1 MVGRILVAIAVA
13 IALLGSAPL
22 VQAQG
27 APAAGKLYKWVDK
40 DGNVHFSDQVPPESA
55 EYKREQ
61 LNDQGVSV
69 QTTDR
74 ARTPEEQAKVDA
86 EEKAAADLA
95 KKLAEERKADDA
107 LLNSYAS
114 EADLTRAYN
123 QRMDLLGQTID
134 ARRIEINARE
144 QSLSSL
150 VAQAANLERGGK
162 PVSDTLKQ
170 MITAERGEIDK
181 QKAYLQQK
189 DGEKG
194 KALTDYQ
201 RDMARYKA
209 ALARNAERDK
219 QS

>member
-13 IALLGSAPL
+13 IALMGSAQG

-27 APAAGKLYKWVDK
+27 APKSGKLYKWVDK
-40 DGNVHFSDQVPPESA
+40 DGSVHFSDQVPPDSA
-55 EYKREQ
+55 EYKREK

-69 QTTDR
+69 ETTDR
-74 ARTPEEQAKVDA
+74 ALTPEEQAKADA
-86 EEKAAADLA
+86 AAKAAADLA
-95 KKLAEERKADDA
+95 KMEADQTKADEA

-134 ARRIEINARE
+134 ARRIEISARE
-144 QSLSSL
+144 QSLASL

-170 MITAERGEIDK
+170 MITAERSEIDK
-181 QKAYLQQK
+181 QKTYLQKK

-194 KALTDYQ
+194 LALTEYQ
-201 RDMARYKA
+201 QNLARYKA
-209 ALARNAERDK
+209 ALARNAERNK
-219 QS
+219 PS